1 MESYPSVMM
10 VENAERFGLAQL
22 HQLRGRVGR
31 GEYQSY
37 CIFVSTSESR
47 TTMER
52 LKILNES
59 GDGFYIAGQDLKL
72 RGPGELFGVR
82 QSGMMKFELGDV
94 FADAPILQQAS
105 EAADRILLEDPAF
118 ERVENSALLRVL
130 EKSEAFASDF
140 RSI

>member
-1 MESYPSVMM
+1 
-10 VENAERFGLAQL
+10 
-22 HQLRGRVGR
+22 
-31 GEYQSY
+31 
-37 CIFVSTSESR
+37 
-47 TTMER
+47 MER

-82 QSGMMKFELGDV
+82 QSGMMKFELVDV